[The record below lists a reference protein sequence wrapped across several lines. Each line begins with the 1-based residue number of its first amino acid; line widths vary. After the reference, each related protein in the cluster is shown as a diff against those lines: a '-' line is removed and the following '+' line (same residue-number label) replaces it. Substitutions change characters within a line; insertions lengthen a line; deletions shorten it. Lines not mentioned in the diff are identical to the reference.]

1 MRERVQKFISSAGA
15 ASRRQAEEFIKSGQ
29 VFINGRKA
37 KLGDKVN
44 PATDVIKVYGKII
57 KPAEQKI
64 YIALNKPKG
73 VVVSKSD
80 PKHRKTVFDLLPD
93 DLKTKVWNVGR
104 LDYDTEGLLIL
115 TNDGDLTQA
124 LAHPSFEHD
133 KEYEVTT
140 QEAPEEAQLDKL
152 RTGVEIPTGT
162 TYPAKVRLFHHN
174 SNPHPNPSPTRLRSS
189 FAKATADKQG
199 FGGQEGG
206 GKYSGPAVRIILHE
220 GKKRQIR
227 RMFDAV
233 GLTVKNLKRIRVNNL
248 TLPPDLPVGQYK
260 MVKKEDIL

>member
-1 MRERVQKFISSAGA
+1 MQERVQKFISSAGR

-37 KLGDKVN
+37 KLGDKVD
-44 PATDVIKVYGKII
+44 PAVDVVKVYGKII
-57 KPAEQKI
+57 KPSGEKI

-80 PKHRKTVFDLLPD
+80 PRHRKTVFDILPE

-133 KEYEVTT
+133 KEYEVAT
-140 QEAPEEAQLDKL
+140 QEAATESQLEKL
-152 RTGVEIPTGT
+152 RTGVDIATGT
-162 TYPAKVRLFHHN
+162 TYPAKVK
-174 SNPHPNPSPTRLRSS
+174 T
-189 FAKATADKQG
+189 K
-199 FGGQEGG
+199 G
-206 GKYSGPAVRIILHE
+206 GKVYITIHE

-227 RMFDAV
+227 RMFEAV
-233 GLTVKNLKRIRVNNL
+233 GLTVKNLKRIRINNL
-248 TLPPDLPVGQYK
+248 HLPPDLPAGKYK
-260 MVKKEDIL
+260 MVKKEDII

>member
-1 MRERVQKFISSAGA
+1 MERVQKFLSSAGA

-37 KLGDKVN
+37 KLGDKVD
-44 PATDVIKVYGKII
+44 PAVDVVKVYGKII
-57 KPAEQKI
+57 KPADEKI

-80 PKHRKTVFDLLPD
+80 PKHRKTVFVLLPED
-93 DLKTKVWNVGR
+93 IRKKVWNIGR

-124 LAHPSFEHD
+124 LAHPKYEHE

-140 QEAPEEAQLDKL
+140 QEQPDDNQLGQL
-152 RTGVEIPTGT
+152 RSGVEIATGL
-162 TYPAKVRLFHHN
+162 TYPAQVKTRDGKVRI
-174 SNPHPNPSPTRLRSS
+174 T
-189 FAKATADKQG
+189 
-199 FGGQEGG
+199 
-206 GKYSGPAVRIILHE
+206 IHE

-233 GLTVKNLKRIRVNNL
+233 GLTVSNLKRIRINKL
-248 TLPPDLPVGQYK
+248 TLPSDLPIGQYK
-260 MVKKEDIL
+260 LVKKEDIL

>member
-1 MRERVQKFISSAGA
+1 MQERVQKFLSSAGA

-37 KLGDKVN
+37 KLGDKVD
-44 PATDVIKVYGKII
+44 PLKDVVKVYGKII
-57 KPAEQKI
+57 KPADEKI

-80 PKHRKTVFDLLPD
+80 PKHRKTVFDLLPQD
-93 DLKTKVWNVGR
+93 IRSKVWNIGR
-104 LDYDTEGLLIL
+104 LDYDTEGLLVL

-140 QEAPEEAQLDKL
+140 QEAPNESQLEKL
-152 RTGVEIPTGT
+152 RTGVEIATGT
-162 TYPAKVRLFHHN
+162 TYPAQIKMRDSKVR
-174 SNPHPNPSPTRLRSS
+174 
-189 FAKATADKQG
+189 
-199 FGGQEGG
+199 
-206 GKYSGPAVRIILHE
+206 VIIHE

-233 GLTVKNLKRIRVNNL
+233 GLTVKNLKRIRISKL
-248 TLPPDLPVGQYK
+248 LLPPDLPVGQYK